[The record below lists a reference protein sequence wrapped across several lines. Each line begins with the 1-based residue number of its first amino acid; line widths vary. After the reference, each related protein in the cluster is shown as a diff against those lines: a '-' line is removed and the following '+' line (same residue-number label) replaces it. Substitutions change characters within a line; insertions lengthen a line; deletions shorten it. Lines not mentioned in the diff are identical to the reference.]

1 MCAARVFHQEQRA
14 TAICAI
20 LRAGFHVFS
29 PEPSAMNR
37 IAANTAKSILGLA
50 ALAMFAT
57 QAGAASARVQ
67 AACAGDY
74 FAYCSQHP
82 TEGPGVRACMRAN
95 GIKLSKGCVN
105 ALISAGE
112 VSKAEVDRR
121 AAAGR

>member
-1 MCAARVFHQEQRA
+1 
-14 TAICAI
+14 
-20 LRAGFHVFS
+20 
-29 PEPSAMNR
+29 MNR

-74 FAYCSQHP
+74 LAYCSQHP

-95 GIKLSKGCVN
+95 GIKLSKVCVN
-105 ALISAGE
+105 ALIAAGE

>member
-1 MCAARVFHQEQRA
+1 VFQQEQRA
-14 TAICAI
+14 RAICAI
-20 LRAGFHVFS
+20 LRARFYVFP

-37 IAANTAKSILGLA
+37 IATNTAKSLLGLA

-82 TEGPGVRACMRAN
+82 TGGPGVRACMRAN

-105 ALISAGE
+105 ALIAAGE

>member
-1 MCAARVFHQEQRA
+1 MFQLKQRGRA
-14 TAICAI
+14 DCTI
-20 LRAGFHVFS
+20 LRARFHVFT
-29 PEPSAMNR
+29 PELSVMNR
-37 IAANTAKSILGLA
+37 IATNTAKSLLGLA
-50 ALAMFAT
+50 VLAMFAT

-95 GIKLSKGCVN
+95 GLKLSKGCVS
-105 ALISAGE
+105 ALIAAGE
-112 VSKAEVDRR
+112 VSKVEVDRR